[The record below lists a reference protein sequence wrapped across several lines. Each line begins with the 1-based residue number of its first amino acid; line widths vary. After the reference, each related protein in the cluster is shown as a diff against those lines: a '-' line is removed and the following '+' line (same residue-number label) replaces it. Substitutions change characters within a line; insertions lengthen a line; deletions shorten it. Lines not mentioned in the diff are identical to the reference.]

1 MKRPYDLVALIEQET
16 RVSQLA
22 NLKHDMSDQK
32 LDDVE
37 RRHNEIDSMTGSSED
52 GMNVQKNFFHK
63 DPDCMAAGKML
74 SEFDLFVSTLIQPD
88 AKMLTGIS
96 PPILQDKFSHHH
108 GKYEEPY
115 CSFVQITEKLEIE
128 NIDQLK
134 VCVWICI

>member
-16 RVSQLA
+16 RVSQLE

-74 SEFDLFVSTLIQPD
+74 SEFDLFVSTPSLPPQ
-88 AKMLTGIS
+88 LYW
-96 PPILQDKFSHHH
+96 PILPSH
-108 GKYEEPY
+108 
-115 CSFVQITEKLEIE
+115 
-128 NIDQLK
+128 LK
-134 VCVWICI
+134 RPRIRN